1 MPAFKKKAIGLFA
14 LTALTLTCLSGIA
27 PAGAETTFEQ
37 NLDYI
42 VTSVGAEANDQ
53 DIRAE
58 MLEGLQEYA
67 QEQGLTLEQAAQRVA
82 DESRSYSTNTFPQ
95 ETASSSQA
103 GQADL
108 NSGGG
113 SRKVA
118 MGKARYVGDVFYSS
132 NSTAGI
138 QHGHNGIYIDLYN
151 YAEAPGLGKKVAKV
165 HAWEVA
171 SPAPAYKYYVGW
183 NRKSPNK
190 QKAADFARSKI
201 GKAGYNY
208 KFYDNKRVQAGSYN
222 CSQLVWAAYK
232 STDPN
237 VDLDSNGGPGVY
249 PADIANSRWTTW
261 YETRS

>member
-1 MPAFKKKAIGLFA
+1 MPNFKKKATGLFA
-14 LTALTLTCLSGIA
+14 LTALTFTCMSGIT

-53 DIRAE
+53 AIRTE

-67 QEQGLTLEQAAQRVA
+67 QEQGLTLEQAAQQVA
-82 DESRSYSTNTFPQ
+82 DESRSYSTNTFPN
-95 ETASSSQA
+95 ETAGSSHA
-103 GQADL
+103 GQANL

-113 SRKVA
+113 ARKVA
-118 MGKARYVGDVFYSS
+118 MNASRYIGDVFYSS

-138 QHGHNGIYIDLYN
+138 QHGHNGIYYRTTHYVEATGFKEGITKV
-151 YAEAPGLGKKVAKV
+151 YAGAPVA
-165 HAWEVA
+165 
-171 SPAPAYKYYVGW
+171 PAPAYKYYVGW
-183 NRKSPNK
+183 NRQSPNK
-190 QKAADFARSKI
+190 IKAANFALAQV
-201 GKAGYNY
+201 GKGYNGA
-208 KFYDNKRVQAGSYN
+208 FFNNKKIVSNTYN

-249 PADIANSRWTTW
+249 PADIAKSHWTTW